1 MPLPSNDIFLEDR
14 SNKKYSQV
22 IKYIYICFKHLY
34 KLLTVLNLDVKFSR
48 FGNIYLWKNLF
59 FNAHL
64 QHYCAS
70 SMMEYLI
77 IREHFVWLNTQRGT
91 VFVLRLLLT
100 TDTHQQIQQIL
111 IWGNE
116 LPKCICHRDIC
127 CLSVV
132 WKPAL
137 TGVCA
142 VPVLEA
148 QKNSVRKG
156 PGSCCCP
163 HRGCWTLKQPVNC
176 IWDIFKNF
184 LFIGFPFQTRFIRRM
199 ESGLLLGRWLCISW
213 LS

>member
-1 MPLPSNDIFLEDR
+1 MWNFHGLEIFTFER
-14 SNKKYSQV
+14 TFSFMH
-22 IKYIYICFKHLY
+22 ICSIIVHHQWW
-34 KLLTVLNLDVKFSR
+34 
-48 FGNIYLWKNLF
+48 NIW
-59 FNAHL
+59 
-64 QHYCAS
+64 
-70 SMMEYLI
+70 LI
-77 IREHFVWLNTQRGT
+77 IREHFVRLDTQRGT

-156 PGSCCCP
+156 P
-163 HRGCWTLKQPVNC
+163 WV
-176 IWDIFKNF
+176 
-184 LFIGFPFQTRFIRRM
+184 M
-199 ESGLLLGRWLCISW
+199 LLSTPRVLNSETTGEL
-213 LS
+213 